1 MWLLKKFNILFWLKF
16 FRLLRNSDKFVG
28 KVFFIIG
35 NYFVENHGWIAIITG
50 AHLVEINY
58 QVLNLIIK
66 PSNYDFL
73 QTNQKSN
80 KLFLETYIFLKCKI
94 LDQIKTNWINRCDCE
109 DLCQW
114 MPSCSPGQR
123 GEYFL
128 VSEII
133 MDQKVGIM
141 NRESGNKK
149 FHRIFLA
156 KYSPRLSPDP
166 GNWII

>member
-16 FRLLRNSDKFVG
+16 FRLLRNSDKIVG
-28 KVFFIIG
+28 KVFCIIG

-80 KLFLETYIFLKCKI
+80 CNKLFLETYIYFWNVKYWIKLK
-94 LDQIKTNWINRCDCE
+94 QIELTTGLWLW
-109 DLCQW
+109 DLCH
-114 MPSCSPGQR
+114 S
-123 GEYFL
+123 
-128 VSEII
+128 SECPL
-133 MDQKVGIM
+133 
-141 NRESGNKK
+141 
-149 FHRIFLA
+149 H
-156 KYSPRLSPDP
+156 SPDP
-166 GNWII
+166 ESWII

>member
-16 FRLLRNSDKFVG
+16 FRILRNSDKFVG

-94 LDQIKTNWINRCDCE
+94 LDQIKTNWINHRAVTVRFVPQ
-109 DLCQW
+109 QW
-114 MPSCSPGQR
+114 MPSSLSWSRELNYLIPRITASGH
-123 GEYFL
+123 L
-128 VSEII
+128 S
-133 MDQKVGIM
+133 KV
-141 NRESGNKK
+141 
-149 FHRIFLA
+149 
-156 KYSPRLSPDP
+156 
-166 GNWII
+166 